1 MAHAQEQARC
11 VPILVW
17 LTVVAAT
24 AVLAGLCRAEETP
37 PAKTEGKTE
46 GAADRR
52 LPIPPAAALAET
64 EKQFKDVFKEEY
76 KRKGTAEREELAKK
90 LLTLA
95 GESKN
100 DALAYY
106 VALRES
112 RDLAVS
118 AGDLETAFSA
128 IDALASAFVADAAAL
143 KTAALA
149 TVARSA
155 ATPETAEKAFAVGFG
170 LLEHLANDTQYDAAL
185 KLVGPLDELARRAN
199 KPELAKTVA
208 ARLKDLRAAQAEWA
222 KVKPALD
229 RLKANPDDPE
239 AGLSAGRYYL
249 ATKGDWERALPL
261 LAKCSA
267 PAFKEAGARDLLGP
281 ETPTAQ
287 ADVGDLWWA
296 LAGKESGPL
305 KTALQVRAA
314 HWYAQA
320 CDGLAGARKQ
330 QTEKRL
336 QTLDDAVRAASGI
349 IADKVVLWNM
359 HNGSHANRGTTQ
371 ASVLLLSGGKEVYA
385 AKDLKM
391 LWDPNKDIVL
401 EVPLPPKPFTSVR
414 VEVTAFHG
422 TGGGLAEVQV
432 LRGGTNLALGRPV
445 TSSPDQP
452 APGHPGAETLTD
464 GITTSAEYGKG
475 YWCLPDGTPGWAEI
489 VLKETKVP
497 DVRATAAP
505 AGPASMLSLLALV
518 NPAKDAVAGVWKS
531 DGHALTSDS
540 AIGARIMFPYAAPEE
555 YDVRMEFTRLS
566 GSSTVSLI
574 LSKAGHA
581 FDFEIARPDGLAGF
595 ECIDGK
601 PLEATPGK
609 ARFTVTTG
617 RKYSIVVQVRNAG
630 LRALVDGKQIV
641 SFAADYKTMTA
652 NSAWRLPNAECLGI
666 GSYASPTTFHAVDI
680 IEVTG
685 KGKRMR

>member
-1 MAHAQEQARC
+1 MARAPEQARRISIP
-11 VPILVW
+11 VRLM
-17 LTVVAAT
+17 VVAAT
-24 AVLAGLCRAEETP
+24 IVLAGLCGAEETP

-46 GAADRR
+46 GAADPR

-64 EKQFKDVFKEEY
+64 ERQIKDIFKEEY
-76 KRKGTAEREELAKK
+76 QKKGTAEREELARRMLK
-90 LLTLA
+90 LA

-100 DALAYY
+100 DAFAYY

-112 RDLAVS
+112 KDLAVS

-128 IDALASAFVADAAAL
+128 IDALASAFVADEAAL

-149 TVARSA
+149 AVARSA
-155 ATPETAEKAFAVGFG
+155 ATPEIAEKAFAVGFG

-185 KLVGPLDELARRAN
+185 KLVGPLDDLARRAN
-199 KPELAKTVA
+199 KPELAKAVA

-222 KVKPALD
+222 KVKPSLD

-239 AGLSAGRYYL
+239 ACLTVGRYHL

-267 PAFKEAGARDLLGP
+267 PAFKEAAARDLLGP
-281 ETPTAQ
+281 ETATAQ
-287 ADVGDLWWA
+287 ADVCDLWWA
-296 LAGKESGPL
+296 LTGKESGPL

-314 HWYAQA
+314 HWYSQA
-320 CDGLAGARKQ
+320 CDGLAAARKQ

-336 QTLDDAVRAASGI
+336 QTLDDAVRTASGI

-359 HNGSHANRGTTQ
+359 HNGSHANRGAAQ
-371 ASVLLLSGGKEVYA
+371 ASVILLSGRKEVYA
-385 AKDLKM
+385 AKDLKVP
-391 LWDPNKDIVL
+391 WDANKDTFL

-422 TGGGLAEVQV
+422 SGGGLAEVQV
-432 LRGGTNLALGRPV
+432 MRGGTNLALGRPV

-452 APGHPGAETLTD
+452 APGHPGAEALTD

-475 YWCLPDGTPGWAEI
+475 YWCLPDATPGSAEI
-489 VLKETKVP
+489 VLKEVRP
-497 DVRATAAP
+497 ADVRATAAP
-505 AGPASMLSLLALV
+505 AGSASGPSLLALV
-518 NPAKDAVAGVWKS
+518 NPVKDAVAGVWKS
-531 DGHALTSDS
+531 DGHAVTSDN
-540 AIGARIMFPYAAPEE
+540 ATGARIMFPYAAPEE
-555 YDVRMEFTRLS
+555 YDVRMEFTRVS

-581 FDFEIARPDGLAGF
+581 FDFEIARPDGIAGF

-601 PLEATPGK
+601 SLEATPGK
-609 ARFTVTTG
+609 AKFTVTTG
-617 RKYSIVVQVRNAG
+617 RKYSVVVQVRNAG

-641 SFAADYKTMTA
+641 LLPADYKGMTVS
-652 NSAWRLPNAECLGI
+652 SAWRLPNAECLGI
-666 GSYASPTTFHAVDI
+666 GSYNSPTTFHAVDI